1 MGNIANIP
9 ILRVRDNEGKIIDIP
24 AIKGDP
30 GKDYVLTEADKA
42 EIAEQAAALIDAS
55 LLSVLGDGV
64 IE

>member
-1 MGNIANIP
+1 MTP
-9 ILRVRDNEGKIIDIP
+9 ILRVRDNEGNVVGIP

-30 GKDYVLTEADKA
+30 GKDYVLTEADKE

-64 IE
+64 LE